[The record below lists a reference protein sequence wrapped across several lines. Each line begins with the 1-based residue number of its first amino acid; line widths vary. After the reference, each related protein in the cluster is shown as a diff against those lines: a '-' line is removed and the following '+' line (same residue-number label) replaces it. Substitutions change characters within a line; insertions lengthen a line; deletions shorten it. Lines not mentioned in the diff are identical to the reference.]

1 MCHLRCTGTTNTA
14 PAAAAAAA
22 AAADCWRW
30 LMARALVRWQGAVSS
45 REGSREDSH
54 KLGQSITMP
63 GAPTGST
70 GGVMT
75 K

>member
-22 AAADCWRW
+22 ADCWRW
-30 LMARALVRWQGAVSS
+30 LMARALLVRWQGTVSS